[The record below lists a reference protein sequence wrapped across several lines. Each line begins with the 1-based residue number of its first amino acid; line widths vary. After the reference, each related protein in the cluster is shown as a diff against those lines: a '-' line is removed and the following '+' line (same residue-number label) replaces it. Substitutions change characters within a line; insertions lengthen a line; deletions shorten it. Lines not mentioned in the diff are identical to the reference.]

1 MALVSFAAN
10 MTALAD
16 RARELSE
23 ALAQN
28 LLTLEN
34 TVLYAEE
41 QWAQIIELIEA
52 RLCIGGK
59 RNDRPQERR

>member
-1 MALVSFAAN
+1 

-16 RARELSE
+16 RSKELSE
-23 ALAQN
+23 ALARN
-28 LLTLEN
+28 MLALDN

>member
-1 MALVSFAAN
+1 

-16 RARELSE
+16 RSKELSE
-23 ALAQN
+23 ALARN
-28 LLTLEN
+28 MLAFDN

-52 RLCIGGK
+52 RWGIGGK
-59 RNDRPQERR
+59 RNDRQSPQRR